1 MEILHSY
8 LRRHFTGKPVVASWN
23 VGCFLGQ
30 GHFKH
35 GQTLLYCAGPILSKR
50 GPRHCM
56 PELREI
62 KTKTSIACT
71 TDVIKPRLVRSA
83 KKHQDPCSGPS
94 TALNVSNFLS
104 TCLANQQW
112 LFNRPS
118 MVRIKGGAQ
127 AESQDKDFGAVLQT
141 NLTRV
146 ISFVF
151 GAG

>member
-1 MEILHSY
+1 
-8 LRRHFTGKPVVASWN
+8 
-23 VGCFLGQ
+23 
-30 GHFKH
+30 
-35 GQTLLYCAGPILSKR
+35 
-50 GPRHCM
+50 M

-118 MVRIKGGAQ
+118 MVHIKGGAQ

>member
-1 MEILHSY
+1 MS
-8 LRRHFTGKPVVASWN
+8 
-23 VGCFLGQ
+23 
-30 GHFKH
+30 
-35 GQTLLYCAGPILSKR
+35 
-50 GPRHCM
+50 
-56 PELREI
+56 ELREI

-71 TDVIKPRLVRSA
+71 TDVIKPQLVRSA

-94 TALNVSNFLS
+94 TALNVLNFLS

-112 LFNRPS
+112 LFHRPS

-127 AESQDKDFGAVLQT
+127 AGSQDKDFGAVLQT

-151 GAG
+151 SAG